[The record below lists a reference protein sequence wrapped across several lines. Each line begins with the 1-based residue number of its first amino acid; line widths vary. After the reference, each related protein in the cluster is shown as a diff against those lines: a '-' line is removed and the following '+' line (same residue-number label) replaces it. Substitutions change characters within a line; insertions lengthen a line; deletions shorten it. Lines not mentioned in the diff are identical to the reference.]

1 MPHKQREKEFLM
13 FSVCVCICVFVFN
26 DYQPCALCLSLSVA
40 DNKHP
45 FIQKACFFGH
55 NSHTFLHLCSV
66 SQITIA
72 RNRKMESEQL

>member
-1 MPHKQREKEFLM
+1 MCLSDATQAERKGVPYVQSEY
-13 FSVCVCICVFVFN
+13 VFVFN
-26 DYQPCALCLSLSVA
+26 GYQRCTLCLSLSVA

-66 SQITIA
+66 APITIA
-72 RNRKMESEQL
+72 RNRNRE